1 MSISLKENTK
11 LTQNSDKTIYVEI
24 FNNNI
29 DESDVF
35 DHLLIKIG
43 ATITKKLSK
52 IVDYIIYKDGRLKT
66 IKYAMDNN
74 IPLVN
79 PLWLHDKLNNIYEP
93 DEKYLIKKTFT
104 ELTIEDANTK
114 PSRKTKSPNENKK
127 RKKLSINKNNY
138 NVFLSSKKDKVKSMQ
153 TNCKVTSFL
162 MLGAKTQKEK
172 EEIKKIKVFSYG
184 LTENQIDF
192 LRGIKEIDYE
202 VDVYNDEDKYYQQT
216 KIVFIKNTFDKRD
229 WKIISFFLQ
238 EKLVANI
245 GMFINNTFNKDNP
258 ITFRSFEEVK
268 FPDYYSKINPSR
280 LNILTQN
287 VNKDNFKSENDIYY
301 YISENL
307 PKNEYDIC
315 KIILTEM
322 FNQKLHKQNTISA
335 MFSLKK
341 EKNTQ
346 IDENCPN
353 PDKINKE
360 HKTIYKI
367 SNVPSYINFDPLTSK
382 NKKIASSL
390 VYTLTLSINYIYDSF
405 YQGSLIELN
414 EKNKKVYSL

>member
-1 MSISLKENTK
+1 
-11 LTQNSDKTIYVEI
+11 
-24 FNNNI
+24 
-29 DESDVF
+29 
-35 DHLLIKIG
+35 
-43 ATITKKLSK
+43 
-52 IVDYIIYKDGRLKT
+52 
-66 IKYAMDNN
+66 
-74 IPLVN
+74 
-79 PLWLHDKLNNIYEP
+79 
-93 DEKYLIKKTFT
+93 
-104 ELTIEDANTK
+104 
-114 PSRKTKSPNENKK
+114 
-127 RKKLSINKNNY
+127 
-138 NVFLSSKKDKVKSMQ
+138 
-153 TNCKVTSFL
+153 

-202 VDVYNDEDKYYQQT
+202 GDVYNDEDKYYQQT